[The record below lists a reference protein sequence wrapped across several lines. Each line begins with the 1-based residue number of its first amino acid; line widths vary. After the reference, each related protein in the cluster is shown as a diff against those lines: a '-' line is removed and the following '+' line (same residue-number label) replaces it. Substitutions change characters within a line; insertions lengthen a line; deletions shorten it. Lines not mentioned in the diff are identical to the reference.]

1 MESLLQVLKRKSMLE
16 EQFPILRS
24 GFDDLDSSPAILRR
38 RTVSLLG
45 ARPGMGRSTLAAQ
58 IAANVAEA
66 GGRVGWFSTV
76 RTNSEVVDKILRVK
90 PALLYPQS
98 IALED
103 RIGDVRELRFAIT
116 KSGKQFDLVVIDDLQ
131 GMYHNSRRGQV
142 VFNSGLIC
150 SAIRE
155 VARTQNT
162 AFLILS
168 RLRRR
173 PEYRRNHI
181 PLPTD
186 LPHWSNIKDAIDS
199 VFLLYREG
207 YYVSED
213 SRFQIGALLAGPNPE
228 RYAELPLIWD
238 KSNSLF
244 LPYNEMLV

>member
-1 MESLLQVLKRKSMLE
+1 M
-16 EQFPILRS
+16 
-24 GFDDLDSSPAILRR
+24 
-38 RTVSLLG
+38 
-45 ARPGMGRSTLAAQ
+45 
-58 IAANVAEA
+58 
-66 GGRVGWFSTV
+66 
-76 RTNSEVVDKILRVK
+76 
-90 PALLYPQS
+90 
-98 IALED
+98 
-103 RIGDVRELRFAIT
+103 
-116 KSGKQFDLVVIDDLQ
+116 VIDDLQ

-168 RLRRR
+168 RLKRR

-186 LPHWSNIKDAIDS
+186 LPQWSNIKGAIDS

-213 SRFQIGALLAGPNPE
+213 SRCQIEALLAGPNPE